1 MVLQGNTLCLWLVD
15 IRSHAS
21 THKSLALYSQQDTM
35 TSAATTIQA
44 AFRGH
49 SVRQGLN
56 WKLPSGRTLRSTARE
71 GLHQRPRI
79 SGAGAS
85 ESSQYS
91 TARDTVVP
99 NEGNSTISDINTS
112 YSSVRSNV
120 QSPTHSSRS
129 LKVMFFEF
137 MVVVIYSQDAR
148 KSIESYH
155 DCKQKVS
162 ST

>member
-1 MVLQGNTLCLWLVD
+1 MNTAKRKKKCFCLWLVD
-15 IRSHAS
+15 IHSHAS
-21 THKSLALYSQQDTM
+21 TPLYSLQDSM

-56 WKLPSGRTLRSTARE
+56 WKLPSGRTLRSTVRE
-71 GLHQRPRI
+71 GLQQRPRV

-99 NEGNSTISDINTS
+99 NEGNSSMSDINTS
-112 YSSVRSNV
+112 YSSVRSNAH
-120 QSPTHSSRS
+120 SPTHSSRS
-129 LKVMFFEF
+129 LKVIIVF
-137 MVVVIYSQDAR
+137 R
-148 KSIESYH
+148 K
-155 DCKQKVS
+155 
-162 ST
+162 

>member
-1 MVLQGNTLCLWLVD
+1 MFSFRCSLQVVCNMYKLYQEDKEMLLFD
-15 IRSHAS
+15 SHATCS
-21 THKSLALYSQQDTM
+21 TPEILTLYSLQDSK

-56 WKLPSGRTLRSTARE
+56 WKLPSGRTLRSTVRE
-71 GLHQRPRI
+71 GLYQRARI

-99 NEGNSTISDINTS
+99 NEGNSSISDINTS
-112 YSSVRSNV
+112 YSSARSNA
-120 QSPTHSSRS
+120 QSPTRSSRS
-129 LKVMFFEF
+129 LKVIR
-137 MVVVIYSQDAR
+137 VLYSR
-148 KSIESYH
+148 KL
-155 DCKQKVS
+155 
-162 ST
+162 